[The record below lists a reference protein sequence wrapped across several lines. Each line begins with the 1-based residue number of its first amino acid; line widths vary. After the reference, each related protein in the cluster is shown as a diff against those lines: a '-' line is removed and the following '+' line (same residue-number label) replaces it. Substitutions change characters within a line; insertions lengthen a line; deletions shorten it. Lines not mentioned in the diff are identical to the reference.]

1 MPELPEVETVV
12 RDLRA
17 EVVGRSIVA
26 VPHAASSVFRYP
38 APEVLAALLPGG
50 SFDSVRRLGKY
61 ILCGLRRE
69 GEVDQ
74 GGRLSSANRHSDDGL
89 GGVPPVREALIVHLG
104 MTGHL
109 EVCDAAAPERPH
121 THLRALLD
129 DGRELRFADARRFGR
144 VIHGD
149 PVALRAARL
158 VPALGVEPLDEEFT
172 PARLDAL
179 LRGTTRTL
187 KAALLDQR
195 GIAGLGNIYVD
206 EICHRAGVRPTRRC
220 PRLTRAERAAL
231 HAAVIAVLETAI
243 RNRGSTIDDYR
254 DLWNAKGSHQE
265 ELLVYGRGGL
275 PCMRCGTVL
284 RRAVVAGRGTTYC
297 PACQC

>member
-38 APEVLAALLPGG
+38 APEVLAGLLPGG

-61 ILCGLRRE
+61 ILCGLSRD
-69 GEVDQ
+69 GEAAD
-74 GGRLSSANRHSDDGL
+74 S
-89 GGVPPVREALIVHLG
+89 EALIVHLG

-149 PVALRAARL
+149 PDALRAARL
-158 VPALGVEPLDEEFT
+158 IPPLGVEPLGEEFT

-231 HAAVIAVLETAI
+231 HAAVVSVLEIAI

-265 ELLVYGRGGL
+265 ELRVYGRGGH
-275 PCMRCGTVL
+275 PCMRCGRVL
-284 RRAVVAGRGTTYC
+284 RRTVVAGRTTTYC
-297 PACQC
+297 PACQR

>member
-17 EVVGRSIVA
+17 EVEGRRIVA
-26 VPHAASSVFRYP
+26 VPHAASSVIRYP
-38 APEVLAALLPGG
+38 APEALAALLPGAVLE
-50 SFDSVRRLGKY
+50 SVQRAGKY
-61 ILCGLRRE
+61 IVCGLGR
-69 GEVDQ
+69 D
-74 GGRLSSANRHSDDGL
+74 GGH
-89 GGVPPVREALIVHLG
+89 VEEALIVHLG

-109 EVCDAAAPERPH
+109 EVCDPDAPARPH

-129 DGRELRFADARRFGR
+129 DGRELRFADPRRFGR
-144 VIHGD
+144 VILGD

-158 VPALGVEPLDEEFT
+158 IPALGVEPLGEEFT
-172 PARLDAL
+172 PARLDAV
-179 LRGTTRTL
+179 LRHTTRTV

-195 GIAGLGNIYVD
+195 GVAGLGNIYVD

-231 HAAVIAVLETAI
+231 HAAVVAVLEIAI

-254 DLWNAKGSHQE
+254 DLWNARGSNQE
-265 ELLVYGRGGL
+265 ELRVYGRGGM
-275 PCMRCGTVL
+275 PCVRCGTVL
-284 RRAVVAGRGTTYC
+284 RRTVIAGRTTTYC
-297 PACQC
+297 PACQR

>member
-12 RDLRA
+12 RDLRPA
-17 EVVGRSIVA
+17 VAGRTIVA
-26 VPHAASSVFRYP
+26 VPHAASSVIRYP
-38 APEVLAALLPGG
+38 APEVLAAALPGAT
-50 SFDSVRRLGKY
+50 FDSVARSGKY
-61 ILCGLRRE
+61 IHCALRRD
-69 GEVDQ
+69 GE
-74 GGRLSSANRHSDDGL
+74 
-89 GGVPPVREALIVHLG
+89 PVGEALVVHLG

-109 EVCDAAAPERPH
+109 EVCDADAPARSH

-149 PVALRAARL
+149 PVMLRAARL
-158 VPALGVEPLDEEFT
+158 IPLLGVEPLGEEFT

-179 LRGTTRTL
+179 LRGTTRTV

-220 PRLTRAERAAL
+220 PRLTRHERAAL
-231 HAAVIAVLETAI
+231 YAAVISVLQTAI

-265 ELLVYGRGGL
+265 ELRVYGRGGH
-275 PCMRCGTVL
+275 PCAGCGTAL
-284 RRAVVAGRGTTYC
+284 RRTVVAGRGTTYC
-297 PACQC
+297 PACQR

>member
-12 RDLRA
+12 RDLGP
-17 EVVGRSIVA
+17 EVEGRRVVA

-38 APEVLAALLPGG
+38 SPEALAGLLPGAA
-50 SFDSVRRLGKY
+50 FASVRRSGKY
-61 ILCGLRRE
+61 IVCALRR
-69 GEVDQ
+69 
-74 GGRLSSANRHSDDGL
+74 DDG
-89 GGVPPVREALIVHLG
+89 PADEALVVHLG

-144 VIHGD
+144 VMLGD
-149 PVALRAARL
+149 PVALRSARL
-158 VPALGVEPLDEEFT
+158 IPAMGVEPLGEDFT
-172 PARLDAL
+172 VQRLDAFL
-179 LRGTTRTL
+179 KRTTRTV

-195 GIAGLGNIYVD
+195 GVAGLGNIYVD

-220 PRLTRAERAAL
+220 PRLTRAERARL
-231 HAAVIAVLETAI
+231 HAAVVEVLEVAI

-254 DLWNAKGSHQE
+254 DLWDARGNHQE
-265 ELLVYGRGGL
+265 ELRVYGRGGL
-275 PCMRCGTVL
+275 PCLTCGTVI
-284 RRAVVAGRGTTYC
+284 RRTVVAGRTTTYC
-297 PACQC
+297 PACQR

>member
-17 EVVGRSIVA
+17 EVEGRSVVA

-38 APEVLAALLPGG
+38 SPEALAAALPGA
-50 SFDSVRRLGKY
+50 SFAAVRRSGKY
-61 ILCGLRRE
+61 IHCVLARDGAA
-69 GEVDQ
+69 EVE
-74 GGRLSSANRHSDDGL
+74 S
-89 GGVPPVREALIVHLG
+89 EALIVHLG

-144 VIHGD
+144 VMLGD
-149 PVALRAARL
+149 PDALRAARL
-158 VPALGVEPLDEEFT
+158 IPELGVEPLGEEFT
-172 PARLDAL
+172 VQRLDAL
-179 LRGTTRTL
+179 LRRTTRTV

-195 GIAGLGNIYVD
+195 GVAGLGNIYVD

-220 PRLTRAERAAL
+220 PRLTRAERARL
-231 HAAVIAVLETAI
+231 HAAVVEVLRIAI

-254 DLWNAKGSHQE
+254 DLWDAKGNHQE
-265 ELLVYGRGGL
+265 ELRVYGRGGL
-275 PCMRCGTVL
+275 PCLACGTVL
-284 RRAVVAGRGTTYC
+284 RRTVVAGRATTYC
-297 PACQC
+297 PVCQR

>member
-17 EVVGRSIVA
+17 EVEGRSIVA
-26 VPHAASSVFRYP
+26 VPHAASSVIRYP

-61 ILCGLRRE
+61 ILCGLSRE
-69 GEVDQ
+69 GGPAGEV
-74 GGRLSSANRHSDDGL
+74 
-89 GGVPPVREALIVHLG
+89 LIVHLG

-121 THLRALLD
+121 THLRAQLD

-149 PVALRAARL
+149 SVTLSAARL
-158 VPALGVEPLDEEFT
+158 IPRLGVEPLGEEFT
-172 PARLDAL
+172 PARLDAV
-179 LRGTTRTL
+179 LRTTTRTV

-195 GIAGLGNIYVD
+195 GVAGLGNIYVD

-220 PRLTRAERAAL
+220 PRLTRRERAAL
-231 HAAVIAVLETAI
+231 HAAVISVLQAAV

-254 DLWNAKGSHQE
+254 DLWDAKGSHQE
-265 ELLVYGRGGL
+265 ELRVYGRGGSS
-275 PCMRCGTVL
+275 CMGCGEVL
-284 RRAVVAGRGTTYC
+284 RRTVVAGRGTTYC
-297 PACQC
+297 PACQR

>member
-12 RDLRA
+12 RDLRP
-17 EVVGRSIVA
+17 EVAGRTIVA
-26 VPHAASSVFRYP
+26 VPRAASSVIRYP
-38 APEVLAALLPGG
+38 APEALAALLPGG
-50 SFDSVRRLGKY
+50 SFDSVRRQGKY
-61 ILCGLRRE
+61 ILCGLSRE
-69 GEVDQ
+69 G
-74 GGRLSSANRHSDDGL
+74 GPAG
-89 GGVPPVREALIVHLG
+89 EALIVHLG

-121 THLRALLD
+121 THLRAQLD

-144 VIHGD
+144 VMYGD
-149 PVALRAARL
+149 PVMLSAARL
-158 VPALGVEPLDEEFT
+158 IPRLGVEPLGEEFT
-172 PARLDAL
+172 PARLDAV

-220 PRLTRAERAAL
+220 PRLTRRERAAL
-231 HAAVIAVLETAI
+231 HAAVISVLQAAI

-254 DLWNAKGSHQE
+254 DLWNARGGHQE
-265 ELLVYGRGGL
+265 ELRVYGRGGSS
-275 PCMRCGTVL
+275 CMRCGEVL
-284 RRAVVAGRGTTYC
+284 RRTVVAGRGTTYC
-297 PACQC
+297 PACQR

>member
-12 RDLRA
+12 RDLRP
-17 EVVGRSIVA
+17 EVAGRTIVA
-26 VPHAASSVFRYP
+26 VPRAASSVIRYP
-38 APEVLAALLPGG
+38 APEALAALLPGG
-50 SFDSVRRLGKY
+50 SFDSVRRQGKY
-61 ILCGLRRE
+61 ILCGLSRE
-69 GEVDQ
+69 G
-74 GGRLSSANRHSDDGL
+74 GPAG
-89 GGVPPVREALIVHLG
+89 EALIVHLG

-121 THLRALLD
+121 THLRARLD

-144 VIHGD
+144 VMYGD
-149 PVALRAARL
+149 PVMLSAARL
-158 VPALGVEPLDEEFT
+158 IPRLGVEPLGEEFT
-172 PARLDAL
+172 PARLDAV

-220 PRLTRAERAAL
+220 PRLTRRERAAL
-231 HAAVIAVLETAI
+231 HAAVISVLQAAI

-254 DLWNAKGSHQE
+254 DLWNARGGHQE
-265 ELLVYGRGGL
+265 ELRVYGRGGSS
-275 PCMRCGTVL
+275 CMRCGEVL
-284 RRAVVAGRGTTYC
+284 RRTVVAGRGTTYC
-297 PACQC
+297 PACQR

>member
-1 MPELPEVETVV
+1 
-12 RDLRA
+12 
-17 EVVGRSIVA
+17 
-26 VPHAASSVFRYP
+26 VFRYP
-38 APEVLAALLPGG
+38 APEVLAGLLPGG

-61 ILCGLRRE
+61 ILCGLSRE
-69 GEVDQ
+69 GEAADQ
-74 GGRLSSANRHSDDGL
+74 E
-89 GGVPPVREALIVHLG
+89 VLIVHLG

-129 DGRELRFADARRFGR
+129 DGRELRFADPRRFGR

-158 VPALGVEPLDEEFT
+158 VPALGVEPLGEEFT
-172 PARLDAL
+172 PARLDAV
-179 LRGTTRTL
+179 LRDTTRTL

-231 HAAVIAVLETAI
+231 HAAVVSVLEIAI
-243 RNRGSTIDDYR
+243 RNRGSSIDDYR
-254 DLWNAKGSHQE
+254 DLWNAKGGHQE
-265 ELLVYGRGGL
+265 ELRVYGRGGQ
-275 PCMRCGTVL
+275 PCMRCGAVL
-284 RRAVVAGRGTTYC
+284 RRTVVAGRATTYC
-297 PACQC
+297 PACQR

>member
-12 RDLRA
+12 RDLRP
-17 EVVGRSIVA
+17 EVAGRSIVA
-26 VPHAASSVFRYP
+26 VPHAASSVIRYP

-50 SFDSVRRLGKY
+50 SFDSVRRQGKY
-61 ILCGLRRE
+61 ILCGLSRE
-69 GEVDQ
+69 G
-74 GGRLSSANRHSDDGL
+74 GPAG
-89 GGVPPVREALIVHLG
+89 EALIVHLG

-121 THLRALLD
+121 THLRAQLD

-149 PVALRAARL
+149 PVTLSAARL
-158 VPALGVEPLDEEFT
+158 IPRLGVEPLGEEFT
-172 PARLDAL
+172 PARLDAV
-179 LRGTTRTL
+179 LRTTTRTV

-195 GIAGLGNIYVD
+195 GVAGLGNIYVD

-220 PRLTRAERAAL
+220 PRLTRRERAAL
-231 HAAVIAVLETAI
+231 HAAVISVLQAAI

-254 DLWNAKGSHQE
+254 DLWNARGGHQE
-265 ELLVYGRGGL
+265 ELRVYGRGGSS
-275 PCMRCGTVL
+275 CMRCGEVL
-284 RRAVVAGRGTTYC
+284 RRTVVAGRGTTYC
-297 PACQC
+297 PACQR

>member
-12 RDLRA
+12 RDLRP
-17 EVVGRSIVA
+17 EVAGRSIVA
-26 VPHAASSVFRYP
+26 VPHAASSVIRYP
-38 APEVLAALLPGG
+38 APEVLAALLPGALI
-50 SFDSVRRLGKY
+50 SSVGRSGKY
-61 ILCGLRRE
+61 IHCGLSRDGGAGE
-69 GEVDQ
+69 GE
-74 GGRLSSANRHSDDGL
+74 GHAAAG
-89 GGVPPVREALIVHLG
+89 EALIVHLG

-109 EVCDAAAPERPH
+109 EVCDADAPARPH

-129 DGRELRFADARRFGR
+129 DGRELRFADPRRFGR

-149 PVALRAARL
+149 PVTLRAARL
-158 VPALGVEPLDEEFT
+158 IPALGVEPLDEEFT

-206 EICHRAGVRPTRRC
+206 EICHRAGVRPMRRC
-220 PRLTRAERAAL
+220 PRLTRRERAAL
-231 HAAVIAVLETAI
+231 HAAVISVLQTAI

-254 DLWNAKGSHQE
+254 DLWDARGNHQE
-265 ELLVYGRGGL
+265 ELHVYGRGGH
-275 PCMRCGTVL
+275 PCIGCGTAL
-284 RRAVVAGRGTTYC
+284 RRTVVAGRGTTYC
-297 PACQC
+297 PACQR

>member
-17 EVVGRSIVA
+17 EVVGRTIVA
-26 VPHAASSVFRYP
+26 VPHGASSVFRCP

-61 ILCGLRRE
+61 ILCELSRE
-69 GEVDQ
+69 GEGVD
-74 GGRLSSANRHSDDGL
+74 
-89 GGVPPVREALIVHLG
+89 REALIVHLG

-144 VIHGD
+144 VIHGA
-149 PVALRAARL
+149 PVALRAARP
-158 VPALGVEPLDEEFT
+158 VPVVG
-172 PARLDAL
+172 
-179 LRGTTRTL
+179 
-187 KAALLDQR
+187 
-195 GIAGLGNIYVD
+195 
-206 EICHRAGVRPTRRC
+206 
-220 PRLTRAERAAL
+220 
-231 HAAVIAVLETAI
+231 VLEIAI

-254 DLWNAKGSHQE
+254 DLWNAEGGHQE
-265 ELLVYGRGGL
+265 ELRVYGRGGQ

-284 RRAVVAGRGTTYC
+284 RRTVVAGRTTAYC
-297 PACQC
+297 PACQR

>member
-17 EVVGRSIVA
+17 EVAGRRVVA
-26 VPHAASSVFRYP
+26 VPHAASSVIRYP
-38 APEVLAALLPGG
+38 APEALAALLPGAVLEL
-50 SFDSVRRLGKY
+50 VRRSGKY
-61 ILCGLRRE
+61 IVCGLARDGGPAEAGLR
-69 GEVDQ
+69 GGHPVD
-74 GGRLSSANRHSDDGL
+74 
-89 GGVPPVREALIVHLG
+89 EALIVHLG

-109 EVCDAAAPERPH
+109 EVCDPQAAARPH

-129 DGRELRFADARRFGR
+129 DGRELRFADPRRFGR
-144 VIHGD
+144 VILGD

-158 VPALGVEPLDEEFT
+158 IPALGVEPLGEEFT
-172 PARLDAL
+172 PARLDAV
-179 LRGTTRTL
+179 LRTTTRTV

-195 GIAGLGNIYVD
+195 GVAGLGNIYVD

-231 HAAVIAVLETAI
+231 HAAVVTVLEIAI

-254 DLWNAKGSHQE
+254 DLWDARGTNQE
-265 ELLVYGRGGL
+265 ELRVYGRGGL
-275 PCMRCGTVL
+275 PCMRCGAVL
-284 RRAVVAGRGTTYC
+284 RRTVVAGRTTTYC
-297 PACQC
+297 PACQR

>member
-17 EVVGRSIVA
+17 EVEGRTVVS
-26 VPHAASSVFRYP
+26 VPHAGSSVIRYP

-50 SFDSVRRLGKY
+50 SFDSVRRQGKY

-69 GEVDQ
+69 GAPA
-74 GGRLSSANRHSDDGL
+74 G
-89 GGVPPVREALIVHLG
+89 EALIVHLG

-121 THLRALLD
+121 THLRARLD
-129 DGRELRFADARRFGR
+129 DGRELRFADSRRFGR

-149 PVALRAARL
+149 LPMLSAARL
-158 VPALGVEPLDEEFT
+158 IPRLGVEPLGEEFT

-179 LRGTTRTL
+179 LRGTTRML

-220 PRLTRAERAAL
+220 PRLTRRERAAL
-231 HAAVIAVLETAI
+231 HAAVISVLETAI

-254 DLWNAKGSHQE
+254 DLWNARGGHQE
-265 ELLVYGRGGL
+265 ELRVYGRGGRS
-275 PCMRCGTVL
+275 CMRCGEVL
-284 RRAVVAGRGTTYC
+284 RRTVVAGRGTTYC
-297 PACQC
+297 PACQR

>member
-17 EVVGRSIVA
+17 EVEGRSIVA
-26 VPHAASSVFRYP
+26 VPHAASSVIRYP

-50 SFDSVRRLGKY
+50 SFDSVRRQGKY
-61 ILCGLRRE
+61 ILCGLSRE
-69 GEVDQ
+69 G
-74 GGRLSSANRHSDDGL
+74 GPAG
-89 GGVPPVREALIVHLG
+89 EALIVHLG

-121 THLRALLD
+121 THLRAQLD

-149 PVALRAARL
+149 PVTLSAARL
-158 VPALGVEPLDEEFT
+158 IPRLGVEPLGEEFT
-172 PARLDAL
+172 PARLDAV
-179 LRGTTRTL
+179 LRTTTRTV

-195 GIAGLGNIYVD
+195 GVAGLGNIYVD

-220 PRLTRAERAAL
+220 PRLTRRERAAL
-231 HAAVIAVLETAI
+231 HAAVISVLQAAI

-254 DLWNAKGSHQE
+254 DLWNARGGHQE
-265 ELLVYGRGGL
+265 ELRVYGRGGSS
-275 PCMRCGTVL
+275 CMRCGEVL
-284 RRAVVAGRGTTYC
+284 RRTVVAGRGTTYC
-297 PACQC
+297 PACQR